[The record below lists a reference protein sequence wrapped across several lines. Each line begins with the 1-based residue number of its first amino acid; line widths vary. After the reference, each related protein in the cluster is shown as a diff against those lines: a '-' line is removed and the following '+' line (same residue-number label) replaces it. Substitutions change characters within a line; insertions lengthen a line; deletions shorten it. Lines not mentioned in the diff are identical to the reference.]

1 MDLDEYHKYVRMHLT
16 LKLDLSDANL
26 EAFMGA
32 ADKEK
37 KSLLN
42 NVLGVLG
49 ASKSKGKSVKV
60 SLLWCVVFSWLPDPW
75 QLIVQDPINARWR
88 FYF

>member
-1 MDLDEYHKYVRMHLT
+1 MPSAVDVDDKSSSSSDPLAVINRLKNMDLDEYHKYVRMHLT

-26 EAFMGA
+26 EAFMGV
-32 ADKEK
+32 DKEK

-49 ASKSKGKSVKV
+49 ASKSKGKSV
-60 SLLWCVVFSWLPDPW
+60 
-75 QLIVQDPINARWR
+75 
-88 FYF
+88 

>member
-26 EAFMGA
+26 EAFMSV
-32 ADKEK
+32 DKEK
-37 KSLLN
+37 KSLLD

-49 ASKSKGKSVKV
+49 ASKSKGKS
-60 SLLWCVVFSWLPDPW
+60 F
-75 QLIVQDPINARWR
+75 
-88 FYF
+88 

>member
-26 EAFMGA
+26 EAFMC

-37 KSLLN
+37 KSLLD

-49 ASKSKGKSVKV
+49 ASKSKGKSTPL
-60 SLLWCVVFSWLPDPW
+60 SQFVVVRCIFVAAGSMAAYCTAS
-75 QLIVQDPINARWR
+75 N
-88 FYF
+88 F